1 MSPEAHAAAVVE
13 KAATI
18 FVERLDRLLEQDL
31 RLSEAKS
38 IAMVVALATIEDEPD
53 VERWVPLIQ
62 AALARR
68 AQPLSIARRASPT
81 HRRTGT

>member
-1 MSPEAHAAAVVE
+1 MELVE
-13 KAATI
+13 KAATV

-31 RLSEAKS
+31 RLAEAKS

-53 VERWVPLIQ
+53 VERWTPLIQ

-68 AQPLSIARRASPT
+68 AQSQFTPRGVSPIQQRAAGS
-81 HRRTGT
+81 